1 MVAGK
6 QVILFEPKLQ
16 LLANY
21 LLAGSALEVLP
32 TPDREIGARYLEAER
47 ITDDPPATVKIWLEG
62 LASSGVLQRR
72 FVNKIV
78 LCPKC
83 GSANTPVQYCCPV
96 CRSIDIDKK
105 TLLEHLA
112 CGAKDKDDSF
122 RRGSQW
128 ICPRCSRP
136 LGELGINHKTV
147 GTWFL
152 CRACQKPFDRPQSF
166 HVCEKCRHF
175 FVIEEAVLTDVYAYR
190 LSEDTESQLKGGGVF
205 VKPLKEVLESLGY
218 RVETA
223 GILRGVSGTD
233 HRFDLV
239 GVRESGSKRE
249 TVAVDLVASDRL
261 VGDESITTMFAK
273 RYDTN
278 PEKSALVV
286 IPGIVENGRK
296 LASLYKIALI
306 EAASATEAVEKLRL
320 SLSP

>member
-1 MVAGK
+1 
-6 QVILFEPKLQ
+6 
-16 LLANY
+16 
-21 LLAGSALEVLP
+21 
-32 TPDREIGARYLEAER
+32 
-47 ITDDPPATVKIWLEG
+47 
-62 LASSGVLQRR
+62 
-72 FVNKIV
+72 
-78 LCPKC
+78 
-83 GSANTPVQYCCPV
+83 
-96 CRSIDIDKK
+96 
-105 TLLEHLA
+105 
-112 CGAKDKDDSF
+112 
-122 RRGSQW
+122 
-128 ICPRCSRP
+128 
-136 LGELGINHKTV
+136 
-147 GTWFL
+147 
-152 CRACQKPFDRPQSF
+152 
-166 HVCEKCRHF
+166 
-175 FVIEEAVLTDVYAYR
+175 VIEEAVLTDVYAYR

-218 RVETA
+218 RVEAA

-239 GVRESGSKRE
+239 GVRESDSKRE
-249 TVAVDLVASDRL
+249 TVAVDLIASDRL